1 MSFSLP
7 MAPLPEP
14 DFHRQAKVLKVLAH
28 EARLRIVDRLSRGE
42 CGAGELAALVGG
54 DRTAVSK
61 HLALL
66 RAHGIIADRRVGSA
80 VVYTLLTP
88 CVVQFFA
95 CAGQVL
101 QERR

>member
-1 MSFSLP
+1 
-7 MAPLPEP
+7 MAPAREP
-14 DFHRQAKVLKVLAH
+14 DFLRQARILKVLAH
-28 EARLRIVDRLSRGE
+28 ETRLRIVDRLSRGE

-80 VVYTLLTP
+80 VVYRLLTP
-88 CVVQFFA
+88 CVVQFFS
-95 CAGQVL
+95 CAARVL
-101 QERR
+101 EERT

>member
-1 MSFSLP
+1 
-7 MAPLPEP
+7 MAPPADP
-14 DFHRQAKVLKVLAH
+14 DFHRQAKILKVLAH

-66 RAHGIIADRRVGSA
+66 RAHGIIQDRRVGSA

-95 CAGQVL
+95 CAARVL
-101 QERR
+101 EERP